1 MKDIIIS
8 AKRIKTELITLA
20 VCFLIAFAANVGAV
34 IAYKSPAIEILSSLH
49 YVLIATVVLYI
60 FVAVIRVILALA
72 FGWFRKSKK

>member
-20 VCFLIAFAANVGAV
+20 VCFLIAFSGNVGAV

-60 FVAVIRVILALA
+60 LWSFVRILIMIAMS
-72 FGWFRKSKK
+72 FFRKSK

>member
-20 VCFLIAFAANVGAV
+20 VCFLIAFATNVGAV
-34 IAYKSPAIEILSSLH
+34 IAYKSPAIEVLTSLH

-60 FVAVIRVILALA
+60 LVAVIRIILALA
-72 FGWFRKSKK
+72 LGWFRKSKK

>member
-34 IAYKSPAIEILSSLH
+34 IAYKSPAIEMLTSLH
-49 YVLIATVVLYI
+49 YVLIATVVLYV
-60 FVAVIRVILALA
+60 FVAVIRIILALA
-72 FGWFRKSKK
+72 LGWFRKLKK